1 MKSFNVE
8 TSVKY
13 IDKTDLEPYY
23 GEEIYTHIVSANS
36 NKIAS
41 IKASQLALKLF
52 NEELNCGFEDIKVST
67 EQIYE
72 TSEDARC
79 S

>member
-1 MKSFNVE
+1 MKTFYVE
-8 TSVKY
+8 SSVKY
-13 IDKTDLEPYY
+13 TDKTDSEPYY
-23 GEEIYTHIVSANS
+23 GEEIYTHIVTANS

-41 IKASQLALKLF
+41 MKASQLALQQF